1 MSIRMP
7 AKLGTLLAAS
17 CLLAWG
23 APSAGAQESAPPPAE
38 VHYLYYN
45 GTVVGSLTW
54 NQDPAGTVPGD
65 ALMLCDLEPDGWG
78 LEVELVNGGLV
89 EIEASTRGHSSPWCT
104 PWKTRNLPENRTW
117 PITVW
122 MVQGTNYRTLDT
134 VYVNS

>member
-7 AKLGTLLAAS
+7 AKLGTFLAAS

-38 VHYLYYN
+38 VSYLYYN
-45 GTVVGSLTW
+45 GTIVGSLTW
-54 NQDPAGTVPGD
+54 NKDPAGIVPGD

-89 EIEASTRGHSSPWCT
+89 EIEASTRGHSSPWCS
-104 PWKTRNLPENRTW
+104 PWKTRDLPEDRTW
-117 PITVW
+117 PVKVW

-134 VYVNS
+134 EYVIS